1 MSISTEPRVRRRPAL
16 SPSRAA
22 DYKQC
27 PLLYRFRAIDRIP
40 APPSKAQ
47 LRGTLVHRVLENLFG
62 LPAADRV
69 TERAVALI
77 DQSWDEVKAE
87 REFAGDVVAEHE
99 VEKFLAEAQAL
110 VAGYY
115 ALEDPTRF
123 EPESCEQSVETELA
137 DGVVL
142 RGIVDRIDVAPSGAV
157 RVVDYK
163 TGRAPRELAEPKS
176 LFQMKFYALVL
187 LRTRGVVP
195 AQLKLIFLAD
205 GQELTYTPDADEL
218 VRFER
223 TLTAI
228 WAAIRTAG
236 ETGDFRPRKSRL
248 CSWCDYQSL
257 CPSFGGTPPEYPG
270 WPGAEA
276 VS

>member
-1 MSISTEPRVRRRPAL
+1 
-16 SPSRAA
+16 
-22 DYKQC
+22 
-27 PLLYRFRAIDRIP
+27 
-40 APPSKAQ
+40 
-47 LRGTLVHRVLENLFG
+47 
-62 LPAADRV
+62 
-69 TERAVALI
+69 
-77 DQSWDEVKAE
+77 
-87 REFAGDVVAEHE
+87 
-99 VEKFLAEAQAL
+99 
-110 VAGYY
+110 
-115 ALEDPTRF
+115 
-123 EPESCEQSVETELA
+123 
-137 DGVVL
+137 
-142 RGIVDRIDVAPSGAV
+142 
-157 RVVDYK
+157 
-163 TGRAPRELAEPKS
+163 
-176 LFQMKFYALVL
+176 MKFYALVL

-248 CSWCDYQSL
+248 CSWCDYQAL
-257 CPSFGGTPPEYPG
+257 CPSFGGTPPESPG

>member
-1 MSISTEPRVRRRPAL
+1 L

-99 VEKFLAEAQAL
+99 VEKFLAEA
-110 VAGYY
+110 
-115 ALEDPTRF
+115 
-123 EPESCEQSVETELA
+123 
-137 DGVVL
+137 
-142 RGIVDRIDVAPSGAV
+142 
-157 RVVDYK
+157 
-163 TGRAPRELAEPKS
+163 
-176 LFQMKFYALVL
+176 
-187 LRTRGVVP
+187 
-195 AQLKLIFLAD
+195 
-205 GQELTYTPDADEL
+205 
-218 VRFER
+218 
-223 TLTAI
+223 
-228 WAAIRTAG
+228 
-236 ETGDFRPRKSRL
+236 
-248 CSWCDYQSL
+248 
-257 CPSFGGTPPEYPG
+257 
-270 WPGAEA
+270 
-276 VS
+276 